1 MNQYE
6 LLYIVPT
13 LYTDPEIAGIQAEI
27 VKLLENFSAKILR
40 HENLGKIR
48 LAYPIKSQHH
58 GSYVLVHFDAEP
70 SQISELNRKLGLTD
84 SILRHT
90 LLERAPGALAK
101 KFELTSYVAPLT
113 EEAKK
118 ERESTPRR
126 VPAKPSVHR
135 EFAPQASAAVAQPRD
150 VAPMSMEELD
160 KKLDKILEGD
170 VAENI

>member
-1 MNQYE
+1 MKQYE
-6 LLYIVPT
+6 LFYIVPT
-13 LYTDPEIAGIQAEI
+13 VYTDVEIAAIQAE
-27 VKLLENFSAKILR
+27 VVALLEAAGSKILR

-70 SQISELNRKLGLTD
+70 SALSELNRKLGLID

-90 LLERAPGALAK
+90 LLERVPGALTK
-101 KFELTSYVAPLT
+101 KFELSSYVAPLT

-118 ERESTPRR
+118 ERESTLRR
-126 VPAKPSVHR
+126 APVPSSFHKEVVPQVAASVPLVR
-135 EFAPQASAAVAQPRD
+135 EVT
-150 VAPMSMEELD
+150 PMSMEELD

>member
-6 LLYIVPT
+6 LLFIVPT
-13 LYTDPEIAGIQAEI
+13 LYTDVEIAGIQAEVTAL
-27 VKLLENFSAKILR
+27 VKSLGAQVLR
-40 HENLGKIR
+40 EENLGKIR

-58 GSYVLVHFDAEP
+58 GSYVLVHFDADP
-70 SQISELNRKLGLTD
+70 SAIAELNRKLGLND
-84 SILRHT
+84 SLLRHM
-90 LLERAPGALAK
+90 LLERAPGALEK

-118 ERESTPRR
+118 EREGMPRR
-126 VPAKPSVHR
+126 APAKPTFRR
-135 EFAPQASAAVAQPRD
+135 EVAPQVAMTTPTLREGT
-150 VAPMSMEELD
+150 PMSMEELD

>member
-1 MNQYE
+1 MKQYE
-6 LLYIVPT
+6 LFYIVAT
-13 LYTDPEIAGIQAEI
+13 VYTDVEIAAIQAEI
-27 VKLLENFSAKILR
+27 VKLLESLGAKILR

-70 SQISELNRKLGLTD
+70 SVLSELNRKLGLTD

-90 LLERAPGALAK
+90 LLERAPGALTK
-101 KFELTSYVAPLT
+101 KFELISYVAPLT

-118 ERESTPRR
+118 EREAAPRR
-126 VPAKPSVHR
+126 APVKPSFHKEIAFQVT
-135 EFAPQASAAVAQPRD
+135 APVAVARE

-160 KKLDKILEGD
+160 QKLDKILEGD
-170 VAENI
+170 IAENI

>member
-6 LLYIVPT
+6 LFYIVPT
-13 LYTDPEIAGIQAEI
+13 IYTDLEIADIQAEI
-27 VKLLENFSAKILR
+27 VKLLESLSAKILR

-70 SQISELNRKLGLTD
+70 SALSELNRKLGLTD

-90 LLERAPGALAK
+90 LLARAEGALEK
-101 KFELTSYVAPLT
+101 KFEIMSYVAPLT

-118 ERESTPRR
+118 ERETAPRR
-126 VPAKPSVHR
+126 PPAKPSFHK
-135 EFAPQASAAVAQPRD
+135 ETAPQVVASVPAVRE

-170 VAENI
+170 IAENI

>member
-6 LLYIVPT
+6 LLTIVPT
-13 LYTDPEIAGIQAEI
+13 LYTDVEIAGISGEI
-27 VKLLENFSAKILR
+27 TALLKSMGAQVLR
-40 HENLGKIR
+40 EENLGKIR

-58 GSYVLVHFDAEP
+58 GSYLLVHFDAEP
-70 SQISELNRKLGLTD
+70 SVISELNRKLGLTD
-84 SILRHT
+84 SILRHL
-90 LLERAPGALAK
+90 LLERAPGALEK
-101 KFELTSYVAPLT
+101 KFELTSYVAPLS

-126 VPAKPSVHR
+126 APAKPSFHR
-135 EFAPQASAAVAQPRD
+135 ELTAQAPASVAQPRD

>member
-6 LLYIVPT
+6 LFYIVPT
-13 LYTDPEIAGIQAEI
+13 VYTDVEIAAIQAEI
-27 VKLLENFSAKILR
+27 ITLLEAVGAKILR

-70 SQISELNRKLGLTD
+70 SVLSELNRKLGLTD

-90 LLERAPGALAK
+90 LLARAPGALEK

-118 ERESTPRR
+118 DRESTPRR
-126 VPAKPSVHR
+126 APAKQVFHN
-135 EFAPQASAAVAQPRD
+135 APTAQAVAPVAVARE

-160 KKLDKILEGD
+160 QKLDKILEGD
-170 VAENI
+170 IAENI